1 MARSMLQMMAQIIA
15 KMLVM
20 KMMDAIMPGIGGLF
34 GGGSTGTTSAVVDG
48 TTARP
53 GHTGWYGQ
61 AGRYGGV
68 FEPPKNYSRGGIA
81 RGRDAGYPAV
91 LHGTEA
97 VVPLPN
103 NKSIPVDLGGAGQ
116 QNIVTVNVSMDNSG
130 NNSDSSSNNQMGAN
144 IGKVVAQAV
153 QEELQYQKRSG
164 GILNP
169 YGVA

>member
-20 KMMDAIMPGIGGLF
+20 KMMDAIMPGIGSLF
-34 GGGSTGTTSAVVDG
+34 GGSSSIPSTPAKSSAK
-48 TTARP
+48 P
-53 GHTGWYGQ
+53 GMY
-61 AGRYGGV
+61 RYGGV
-68 FEPPKNYSRGGIA
+68 AKDPKNYAGGGIA
-81 RGRDAGYPAV
+81 RGRDAGYPAL

-103 NKSIPVDLGGAGQ
+103 NKSIPVDLGGGAGQ

>member
-1 MARSMLQMMAQIIA
+1 M
-15 KMLVM
+15 
-20 KMMDAIMPGIGGLF
+20 
-34 GGGSTGTTSAVVDG
+34 
-48 TTARP
+48 
-53 GHTGWYGQ
+53 
-61 AGRYGGV
+61 
-68 FEPPKNYSRGGIA
+68 
-81 RGRDAGYPAV
+81 
-91 LHGTEA
+91 HGTEA